1 MELFVA
7 FKLIAKLLTYSDPT
21 IWSVHMDAS
30 GNNYNLEALGLD
42 RETAIIKTTSPIKLA
57 QEAKKVCK
65 SGTIIA
71 GGIGPLSDRPM
82 GCFYPDYLN
91 ELTINELMEWH
102 EERFKLYVD
111 SECDILA
118 IESIPGIKEIE
129 ALLNLLTKYPKGE
142 HRY

>member
-1 MELFVA
+1 M
-7 FKLIAKLLTYSDPT
+7 
-21 IWSVHMDAS
+21 
-30 GNNYNLEALGLD
+30 GLD

-57 QEAKKVCK
+57 REARKICN
-65 SGTIIA
+65 SDTIIA
-71 GGIGPLSDRPM
+71 AGIGPLSDRPM

-91 ELTINELMEWH
+91 EMTMNEIMKWH

-118 IESIPGIKEIE
+118 IETIPGIKEIE

-142 HRY
+142 YRYYILQTDDLVFKMHICRLHVAFTVTND